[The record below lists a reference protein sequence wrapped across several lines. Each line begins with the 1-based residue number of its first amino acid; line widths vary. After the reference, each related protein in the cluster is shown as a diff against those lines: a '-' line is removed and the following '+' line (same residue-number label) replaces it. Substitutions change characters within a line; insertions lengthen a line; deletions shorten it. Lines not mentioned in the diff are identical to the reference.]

1 MDASIA
7 VKPVFDRFQSVVIT
21 SGVGLLVTNI
31 LLSNLEIFKVSHES
45 GCSCLIT
52 AVKSD

>member
-31 LLSNLEIFKVSHES
+31 LPSNLEIFKVNHES
-45 GCSCLIT
+45 EC
-52 AVKSD
+52 